1 MNILKPQKILMK
13 NLISIDNLLDE
24 IKKDDKID
32 MAAGIVLNRKKGDE
46 LKKGDILA
54 YIHTNRKDKIISK

>member
-24 IKKDDKID
+24 IKKDDKIENV
-32 MAAGIVLNRKKGDE
+32 IIENYKKE
-46 LKKGDILA
+46 KDI
-54 YIHTNRKDKIISK
+54 